1 MSLLGSIKRT
11 LNIPLARLNHAIVHE
26 AHVATLERF
35 VQVLRRDSV
44 VPKTIID
51 VGVASGTPWLYEG
64 FPPAKF
70 HLVDPTRESLPHM
83 QAWAKKLNAEIHNV
97 ALGTSN
103 GTVEIA
109 MRNTIIHASFMQD
122 IGKPRIV
129 DKYQVPVTRFDALF
143 PFLERPVLCKIDVEG
158 AEMMVLEGMG
168 EQVHALDAIV
178 IETSMISLYDH
189 GPEFRDV
196 VTFLSKQGF
205 SFYDFGGVTRRP
217 YDGALHQIDA
227 IFVPDQSPL
236 RIRRWE

>member
-1 MSLLGSIKRT
+1 MSFLGSIKRT
-11 LNIPLARLNHAIVHE
+11 LNIPLASCKHVLVHE
-26 AHVATLERF
+26 AEVATLERF
-35 VQVLRRDSV
+35 VRALRRNSL

-51 VGVASGTPWLYEG
+51 VGVAYGTPWLYEG
-64 FPPAKF
+64 FPLAKF

-83 QAWAKKLNAEIHNV
+83 QAWAKKLNAEMHNV

-103 GTVEIA
+103 GALEIA
-109 MRNTIIHASFMQD
+109 MRETIIHATIMHD
-122 IGKPRIV
+122 IGKQEIKE
-129 DKYQVPVTRFDALF
+129 KYQVPVTRFDALF
-143 PFLERPVLCKIDVEG
+143 PNIERPALCKIDVED

-168 EQVHALDAIV
+168 KQIHALDAIV
-178 IETSMISLYDH
+178 IETSMISLYEH
-189 GPEFRDV
+189 GPEFRDIV
-196 VTFLSKQGF
+196 DYLSKQGF